1 MALKDYAFRRRSV
14 SREGGKGLRPMG
26 PISYLPCI
34 VIRRR
39 DGVGNG
45 EGGLS
50 HDPEITLPELK
61 PSLS

>member
-1 MALKDYAFRRRSV
+1 MGERERETEADSLLSV
-14 SREGGKGLRPMG
+14 EAT
-26 PISYLPCI
+26 
-34 VIRRR
+34 R